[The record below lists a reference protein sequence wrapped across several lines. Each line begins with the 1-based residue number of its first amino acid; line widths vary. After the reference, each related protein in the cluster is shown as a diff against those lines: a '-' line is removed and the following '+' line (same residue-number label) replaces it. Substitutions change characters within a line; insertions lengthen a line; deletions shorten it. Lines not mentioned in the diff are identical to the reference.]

1 MYSLARKYKPILST
15 PFGREGYREISPCSA
30 LKPFVRCFW
39 TERQTADDILVIP
52 DTCMDIIFRTGGDAF
67 FCALDERSFYSERRG
82 EELFGVRFHAWTA
95 QLFSRRDFSKSG
107 GRAFPAEEFFDDFL
121 SLECAIQR
129 ALSFEERVLAAE
141 CWLLKH
147 LDSRN
152 VDNDL
157 LNAVDFIIDSRGALE
172 ISELRAYTAVSAR
185 KLERLFSGTMGI
197 SPKAFSSLVRYQFLW
212 REMAFC
218 EDFNSLDAVEK
229 FGYAD
234 QSHLINDF
242 RKHHL
247 MNPGQAIEYAKK
259 PR

>member
-39 TERQTADDILVIP
+39 TEWQTADNILVIP

-107 GRAFPAEEFFDDFL
+107 GGTFPAEEYFDGLTALDF
-121 SLECAIQR
+121 EIQHF
-129 ALSFEERVLAAE
+129 LSFEERVFAAE
-141 CWLLKH
+141 KWLLER
-147 LDSRN
+147 LDCLKVN
-152 VDNDL
+152 NDM

-218 EDFNSLDAVEK
+218 EDFNSLDAVERY
-229 FGYAD
+229 GYTD
-234 QSHLINDF
+234 QSHLLNDF
-242 RKHHL
+242 RKRHL
-247 MNPGQAIEYAKK
+247 MNPRQALEYAKK
-259 PR
+259 LR